1 MSAPPI
7 SSPRTKTCGIVGQ
20 PESAESSWRI
30 AGSGRMST
38 VVTGAPARRSAS
50 SARIELPHMAIFG
63 RALHEQGDGL
73 ALDHPI
79 RIRSLSSLTRSSSS

>member
-20 PESAESSWRI
+20 PDCAESSWRI

-38 VVTGAPARRSAS
+38 AVTGAPARRSAS
-50 SARIELPHMAIFG
+50 SARIELPHMAICGVPFMN
-63 RALHEQGDGL
+63 RATVSPSITCLMF
-73 ALDHPI
+73 AL
-79 RIRSLSSLTRSSSS
+79 RSLMTSLSS